1 MRNKCKLLI
10 IATTTFM
17 LMTSCA
23 QVDNTNNPND
33 EFTNPEITQGGSSYD
48 SETLDTHDGT
58 YESDTSND
66 ELKSYMNCFVGYFHE
81 PFSIGEIQYPD
92 TILGLVFEYC
102 FYNHDKLN
110 GVEIDETSFKVS
122 INSADFQE
130 IASYLLGDGFE
141 VTKDPRW
148 ILLSGRYDE
157 AVDRYVTS
165 FAKDHWGGDSFSIEF
180 GSELAIKE
188 ENGKVY
194 VTTNVGVWDEVN
206 GNYVPPR
213 TLEYVFNIV
222 EGNGMLHYQIEQ
234 ISLVE

>member
-1 MRNKCKLLI
+1 MFVLEPLGGIMRNICRLLI
-10 IATTTFM
+10 LATMIFM
-17 LMTSCA
+17 LMTSCDKCDDA
-23 QVDNTNNPND
+23 NNQSD
-33 EFTNPEITQGGSSYD
+33 EFTDPVMTEDGSSYD
-48 SETLDTHDGT
+48 IDTV
-58 YESDTSND
+58 ND
-66 ELKSYMNCFVGYFHE
+66 ELKSYMNCVVGYFHE

-157 AVDRYVTS
+157 ALDRYVTS

-180 GSELAIKE
+180 GSKLAIKE

-194 VTTNVGVWDEVN
+194 VTADVGVWDEVN
-206 GNYVPPR
+206 GNYVPPK

-222 EGNGMLHYQIEQ
+222 DGNGIIYYQIEQ
-234 ISLVE
+234 ILLLK

>member
-1 MRNKCKLLI
+1 MV
-10 IATTTFM
+10 
-17 LMTSCA
+17 S
-23 QVDNTNNPND
+23 
-33 EFTNPEITQGGSSYD
+33 
-48 SETLDTHDGT
+48 
-58 YESDTSND
+58 
-66 ELKSYMNCFVGYFHE
+66 
-81 PFSIGEIQYPD
+81 
-92 TILGLVFEYC
+92 
-102 FYNHDKLN
+102 FYNYNKLN
-110 GVEIDETSFKVS
+110 GVEIDETSFKMS

-130 IASYLLGDGFE
+130 VASYLLGDDFE

-180 GSELAIKE
+180 GSELTIKE
-188 ENGKVY
+188 ENGKAY
-194 VTTNVGVWDEVN
+194 VTANVGVWDEVN